1 MKMLVACRFPERAL
15 ADLRALGSEVA
26 YEPTVSA
33 EEIGKHLGDIGI
45 LIIGRTRLG
54 AEVIDAAPE
63 LQMIVKGGS
72 DTTTI
77 AVEEASRLGVFVASA
92 PGRDAVAIAE
102 YAMALALALD
112 RDLPGR
118 QAAQRA
124 GDRSEGPP
132 AHGLQGRTLGILPL
146 DPTGREVAR
155 RARAFG
161 MRVLAWAPT
170 VDEDAPVIRDVE
182 MCAWPTELAQQSDVL
197 ISIARPGG
205 WNEALANGDVIDN
218 LPSGGS
224 FVHIGHPGAFD
235 EEALASAARNRGVR
249 VGLDLW
255 LSDYRSDAIRFRTDL
270 LEQPGVIYTRGV
282 AGATEQAREAIAAEV
297 VRIVRRFLISG
308 EVSNCVNLLE
318 RSPATWQ
325 LVLRLRDTVGV
336 MAAIMDAIQDDGIN
350 AEEIL
355 SRVFVGAKAAWC
367 TISLT
372 ERPSTDALDAI
383 RGIDGVIHLEL
394 RAVV

>member
-15 ADLRALGSEVA
+15 ADLRSLGSEVV
-26 YEPTVSA
+26 YEPAVSA
-33 EEIGKHLGDIGI
+33 EDLGKHLRDVAI
-45 LIIGRTRLG
+45 LIIGRTRV
-54 AEVIDAAPE
+54 AADAIDAAPD

-72 DTTTI
+72 DISTI
-77 AVEEASRLGVFVASA
+77 AVEEASRLGVFVSSS
-92 PGRDAVAIAE
+92 PGRDSVAIAE
-102 YAMALALALD
+102 YALTLALALD
-112 RDLPGR
+112 RSLGAR
-118 QAAQRA
+118 QEAARA
-124 GDRSEGPP
+124 AERPEQAP
-132 AHGLQGRTLGILPL
+132 AHGLQGRTLGILPI
-146 DPTGREVAR
+146 DGAGRELAR

-170 VDEDAPVIRDVE
+170 VDADAPVVRDVE
-182 MCAWPTELAQQSDVL
+182 MCAWPTELAQQSDILV
-197 ISIARPGG
+197 SVARPGA
-205 WNEALANGDVIDN
+205 WQEVLANADVIDN

-224 FVHIGHPGAFD
+224 FIHIGHPGAFSED
-235 EEALASAARNRGVR
+235 TLATAVRHRGVR
-249 VGLDLW
+249 AALDLW
-255 LSDYRSDAIRFRTDL
+255 LSEYRSDAIRFKTDL
-270 LEQPGVIYTRGV
+270 LDLPGVIYTRGA
-282 AGATEQAREAIAAEV
+282 AGGTEQAREAIAEEV
-297 VRIVRRFLISG
+297 VRIVRRFLVSG
-308 EVSNCVNLLE
+308 EVVNCVNLLE

-372 ERPSTDALDAI
+372 ERPSTDALDTI
-383 RGIDGVIHLEL
+383 RGIDGVIHMEL